1 MLLKI
6 IKMIDIGICGKND
19 LSKWGGFVKFVAAR
33 CVADARLTKYFHSG
47 FDEE

>member
-1 MLLKI
+1 V
-6 IKMIDIGICGKND
+6 IDIGICGKND

-33 CVADARLTKYFHSG
+33 CVDDERLTKYFHSG